1 MNICLIIEIIK
12 STKLYRKFWFVLVV
26 LSPYICLMTNRDKN
40 TIWNI
45 LSKYDNT
52 LTSMCDS
59 LSNILQEKSE
69 KTDYINVFR
78 NYRKMDFEDTKIVDL
93 VLGDKILM
101 SIN

>member
-1 MNICLIIEIIK
+1 
-12 STKLYRKFWFVLVV
+12 
-26 LSPYICLMTNRDKN
+26 MTNRDKN

-78 NYRKMDFEDTKIVDL
+78 NYRKMDIEDTKIVDI
-93 VLGDKILM
+93 VLGEKILM
-101 SIN
+101 VVN

>member
-1 MNICLIIEIIK
+1 
-12 STKLYRKFWFVLVV
+12 
-26 LSPYICLMTNRDKN
+26 MTNRDKN

-78 NYRKMDFEDTKIVDL
+78 NYRKMDIEDTKIVDI

-101 SIN
+101 VVN

>member
-1 MNICLIIEIIK
+1 
-12 STKLYRKFWFVLVV
+12 
-26 LSPYICLMTNRDKN
+26 MTNRDKN

-59 LSNILQEKSE
+59 LSNILQEKSD

-78 NYRKMDFEDTKIVDL
+78 NYCKMDIEDTKIVDI

-101 SIN
+101 AVN

>member
-1 MNICLIIEIIK
+1 
-12 STKLYRKFWFVLVV
+12 
-26 LSPYICLMTNRDKN
+26 MTNRDKN

-78 NYRKMDFEDTKIVDL
+78 NYRKMDIEDTEIVDI
-93 VLGDKILM
+93 VLGDKILI

>member
-1 MNICLIIEIIK
+1 
-12 STKLYRKFWFVLVV
+12 
-26 LSPYICLMTNRDKN
+26 MTNIDKN

-59 LSNILQEKSE
+59 LSNILQEKSD

-78 NYRKMDFEDTKIVDL
+78 NYRKMDIEDTKIVDI
-93 VLGDKILM
+93 VLGKKILM
-101 SIN
+101 AVN

>member
-1 MNICLIIEIIK
+1 
-12 STKLYRKFWFVLVV
+12 
-26 LSPYICLMTNRDKN
+26 MTNRDKN

-78 NYRKMDFEDTKIVDL
+78 NYRKMEFEDTKIVDL

>member
-1 MNICLIIEIIK
+1 
-12 STKLYRKFWFVLVV
+12 
-26 LSPYICLMTNRDKN
+26 MTNRDKN

-69 KTDYINVFR
+69 KNDYINVFR

>member
-1 MNICLIIEIIK
+1 
-12 STKLYRKFWFVLVV
+12 
-26 LSPYICLMTNRDKN
+26 MTNRDKN

-69 KTDYINVFR
+69 KNDYINVFR
-78 NYRKMDFEDTKIVDL
+78 NYRKMDIEDTKIVDI
-93 VLGDKILM
+93 VLGDKILI
-101 SIN
+101 SVN

>member
-1 MNICLIIEIIK
+1 
-12 STKLYRKFWFVLVV
+12 
-26 LSPYICLMTNRDKN
+26 MTNRDKN

-59 LSNILQEKSE
+59 LSNILQEKSD

-78 NYRKMDFEDTKIVDL
+78 NYRKMDFEDTEIVDL

>member
-1 MNICLIIEIIK
+1 
-12 STKLYRKFWFVLVV
+12 
-26 LSPYICLMTNRDKN
+26 MTNRDKN

-59 LSNILQEKSE
+59 LSNILQEKSD

-78 NYRKMDFEDTKIVDL
+78 NYRKMDIEDTEIVDL

-101 SIN
+101 SVN

>member
-1 MNICLIIEIIK
+1 
-12 STKLYRKFWFVLVV
+12 
-26 LSPYICLMTNRDKN
+26 MTNIDKN

-69 KTDYINVFR
+69 KNDYINVFR
-78 NYRKMDFEDTKIVDL
+78 NYRKMDIEDTKIVDI
-93 VLGDKILM
+93 VLGKKILM
-101 SIN
+101 AIN

>member
-1 MNICLIIEIIK
+1 
-12 STKLYRKFWFVLVV
+12 
-26 LSPYICLMTNRDKN
+26 MTNRDKN

-78 NYRKMDFEDTKIVDL
+78 NYRNMDIEDTEIVDL

-101 SIN
+101 SVN

>member
-1 MNICLIIEIIK
+1 
-12 STKLYRKFWFVLVV
+12 
-26 LSPYICLMTNRDKN
+26 MTNRDKN

-59 LSNILQEKSE
+59 LSNILQEKAD
-69 KTDYINVFR
+69 KFDYINVFR
-78 NYRKMDFEDTKIVDL
+78 NYRKMDIEDTKIVDI

-101 SIN
+101 VVN

>member
-1 MNICLIIEIIK
+1 
-12 STKLYRKFWFVLVV
+12 
-26 LSPYICLMTNRDKN
+26 MTNIDKN

-45 LSKYDNT
+45 LNKYDNT

-59 LSNILQEKSE
+59 LSNILQEKSD

-78 NYRKMDFEDTKIVDL
+78 NYRKMDIEDTKIVDI

-101 SIN
+101 VVN

>member
-1 MNICLIIEIIK
+1 
-12 STKLYRKFWFVLVV
+12 
-26 LSPYICLMTNRDKN
+26 MTNRDKN

-59 LSNILQEKSE
+59 LSNILQEKSD

-78 NYRKMDFEDTKIVDL
+78 NYRKMDIEDTKIVDI

-101 SIN
+101 VVN

>member
-1 MNICLIIEIIK
+1 
-12 STKLYRKFWFVLVV
+12 
-26 LSPYICLMTNRDKN
+26 MTNRDKN

-69 KTDYINVFR
+69 KNDYINVFR
-78 NYRKMDFEDTKIVDL
+78 NYHKMDFEDTKIVDL